1 MGNLIGLGII
11 HDDLI
16 LNKEMLNKLNYQTG
30 YYLTKS
36 LEILNIIY
44 NSDKSYNSYFKIAHQ
59 QEQMKEDYE
68 VHFYYVKNTTDA
80 DSLDMQ
86 LFWKKEKEKI
96 LEWWSRF
103 YINRKN
109 NVIDTEKKGFIVFN
123 KEELQQ
129 IEAW

>member
-1 MGNLIGLGII
+1 
-11 HDDLI
+11 
-16 LNKEMLNKLNYQTG
+16 
-30 YYLTKS
+30 
-36 LEILNIIY
+36 
-44 NSDKSYNSYFKIAHQ
+44 
-59 QEQMKEDYE
+59 MKEDYE
-68 VHFYYVKNTTDA
+68 VHVYYVKNTTDA

-129 IEAW
+129 IEA